1 MDSSNSYFNYVPQ
14 HRQQC
19 HSLALSPL
27 VPSPTYLHVYVCMY
41 VYVRRCG
48 REGRGVVTRPR
59 DETGSSYR
67 GRGACYPV
75 TMVTRAPVAMGMKHD
90 TASWI
95 DHITTTHRAV
105 LRGGTFPSPGCN
117 KLTTSTCLYSPL
129 RDRMYAYSSRKKHT
143 GGTVRSTVS
152 VLFRFKNMAPT
163 IGSMR
168 KFRLPK
174 LKKNGRKLGETRDLE
189 PHLLGSLITLF
200 KKIRI
205 ILRNW

>member
-1 MDSSNSYFNYVPQ
+1 
-14 HRQQC
+14 
-19 HSLALSPL
+19 
-27 VPSPTYLHVYVCMY
+27 MY

-59 DETGSSYR
+59 DETGSSYS

-105 LRGGTFPSPGCN
+105 LRGGTFPPRLAATNSRHR
-117 KLTTSTCLYSPL
+117 LAYQ
-129 RDRMYAYSSRKKHT
+129 MYAYSSRKKHT

-152 VLFRFKNMAPT
+152 VLLRFKNMAPT
-163 IGSMR
+163 LGSML
-168 KFRLPK
+168 RLTISTNK
-174 LKKNGRKLGETRDLE
+174 A
-189 PHLLGSLITLF
+189 
-200 KKIRI
+200 KKIVENLVKRVI
-205 ILRNW
+205 